1 MVDVKY
7 RTSATAIGGGRA
19 GHTKSAD
26 GKLDMQLSVPEE
38 LGGSGGD
45 GTNPEQLFAAGYAAC
60 ILGAMQYVAA
70 QEKINLPDVTTVTV
84 EVAIGKREDG
94 TGFGLEVAI
103 KAKVPGMKRAVVEPL
118 VEKADIVCP
127 YSHATKGNIKR
138 SLIVT

>member
-7 RTSATAIGGGRA
+7 RTSATAVGGGRA
-19 GHTKSAD
+19 GRAKSAD

-38 LGGSGGD
+38 LGGGGGD

-84 EVAIGKREDG
+84 EVGIGRREDG

-103 KAKVPGMKRAVVEPL
+103 KAKVPGMSRAVVEPL

-138 SLIVT
+138 SVTVG

>member
-103 KAKVPGMKRAVVEPL
+103 NAKVPGMKRAVVEPL